1 MFRIG
6 DDHPAP
12 GDSRGAVRQR
22 GAGTRIRSHFTLRS
36 HRNPPAGRRTR
47 RKDGR
52 AAVGVT
58 TAQAAELLSCSPAK
72 ISRIENGI
80 VSARIVDLR
89 LLLDRYGDQDR
100 EHRAYLERLA
110 RESNKRGWWQD
121 YGDTIPPY
129 YADFIGL
136 ETDASYIKTWEP
148 IIVPGLLQTP
158 EYARAVMLAN
168 PAMISPDK
176 LENLISIRHE
186 RQARLEQGTDVRL
199 DAVIWEAAL
208 ITTVGSDEV
217 QRGQLARLLELMDR
231 PNISVQV
238 LPLEAGDKACMSGS
252 FVMFS
257 FGSERS
263 VSTVFVENLT
273 SSQYLEMDQELR
285 GYTLVFD
292 ALRSAALSPDASATR
307 IRRRLEQRQ

>member
-1 MFRIG
+1 MPVGGKPTVR
-6 DDHPAP
+6 
-12 GDSRGAVRQR
+12 SRRVGAE
-22 GAGTRIRSHFTLRS
+22 LR
-36 HRNPPAGRRTR
+36 RLREVA
-47 RKDGR
+47 
-52 AAVGVT
+52 GVT

-80 VSARIVDLR
+80 VSVRVVDLQ
-89 LLLDRYGDQDR
+89 LLLDRYGDQDQ

-121 YGDTIPPY
+121 YDDTIPPY

-136 ETDASYIKTWEP
+136 ETDASYIKTWEAT
-148 IIVPGLLQTP
+148 IVPGLLQTP

-176 LENLISIRHE
+176 LENFISIRHE
-186 RQARLEQGTDVRL
+186 RQARLEQDTTVRL

-217 QRGQLARLLELMDR
+217 QRGQLDRLLELMDR

-238 LPLEAGDKACMSGS
+238 LPLEAGDKASMSGS

-257 FGSERS
+257 FGRDRS

-273 SSQYLEMDQELR
+273 SSQYLERDQELR

-292 ALRSAALSPDASATR
+292 ALRSAALSPAASAAR
-307 IRRRLEQRQ
+307 IRQRLEQRQ

>member
-1 MFRIG
+1 MPVGGKPTVR
-6 DDHPAP
+6 
-12 GDSRGAVRQR
+12 SRRV
-22 GAGTRIRSHFTLRS
+22 GTELR
-36 HRNPPAGRRTR
+36 RLREV
-47 RKDGR
+47 
-52 AAVGVT
+52 AAVT

-80 VSARIVDLR
+80 VSVRVVDLR
-89 LLLDRYGDQDR
+89 LLLDRYGDQDQ

-136 ETDASYIKTWEP
+136 ETDASYIKTWEAT
-148 IIVPGLLQTP
+148 IVPGLLQTP
-158 EYARAVMLAN
+158 DYARAVMLAN

-176 LENLISIRHE
+176 LDNLISIRHE
-186 RQARLEQGTDVRL
+186 RQARLEQDTRVRL
-199 DAVIWEAAL
+199 DAVVWEAAL
-208 ITTVGSDEV
+208 LTTVGSHEV
-217 QRGQLARLLELMDR
+217 RRGQLARLLELMGR

-238 LPLEAGDKACMSGS
+238 LPLEAGDKANMSGA

-273 SSQYLEMDQELR
+273 GSQYLERDQELR
-285 GYTLVFD
+285 DYTLVFD
-292 ALRSAALSPDASATR
+292 ALRSAALSPVASAAR
-307 IRRRLEQRQ
+307 IRQRLDQRE

>member
-1 MFRIG
+1 MPVGGKPTVR
-6 DDHPAP
+6 
-12 GDSRGAVRQR
+12 SRRVGAE
-22 GAGTRIRSHFTLRS
+22 LR
-36 HRNPPAGRRTR
+36 RLRE
-47 RKDGR
+47 
-52 AAVGVT
+52 AAAVT

-80 VSARIVDLR
+80 VSARVVDLR
-89 LLLDRYGDQDR
+89 LLLDRYGDQDQ

-148 IIVPGLLQTP
+148 TIVPGLLQTP

-176 LENLISIRHE
+176 LENHISIRQE
-186 RQARLEQGTDVRL
+186 RQARLEHGTDVRL
-199 DAVIWEAAL
+199 DAVIWEAAVV
-208 ITTVGSDEV
+208 TTVGGDEV
-217 QRGQLARLLELMDR
+217 QRGQLARLLDVMNR

-238 LPLEAGDKACMSGS
+238 LPLEAGDKANMSGS

-263 VSTVFVENLT
+263 VSTVFVETLT
-273 SSQYLEMDQELR
+273 SSQYLERDQELR

-292 ALRSAALSPDASATR
+292 ALRSAALSPAASAAR
-307 IRRRLEQRQ
+307 IRQRLEQRQ

>member
-1 MFRIG
+1 MPVGGKPTVR
-6 DDHPAP
+6 
-12 GDSRGAVRQR
+12 SRRV
-22 GAGTRIRSHFTLRS
+22 GTELR
-36 HRNPPAGRRTR
+36 RLRE
-47 RKDGR
+47 
-52 AAVGVT
+52 AAGVT
-58 TAQAAELLSCSPAK
+58 TAQAAELLNCSPAK

-80 VSARIVDLR
+80 VTARVGDLR
-89 LLLDRYGDQDR
+89 LLLDRYGDQDT

-121 YGDTIPPY
+121 YDDTIPPY

-136 ETDASYIKTWEP
+136 ETDASYIKTWEAT
-148 IIVPGLLQTP
+148 IVPGLLQTP

-176 LENLISIRHE
+176 LENFISIRHE

-199 DAVIWEAAL
+199 DAVIWEAVL
-208 ITTVGSDEV
+208 ITTVGGDEV
-217 QRGQLARLLELMDR
+217 QRGQLSRLLELMDR

-238 LPLEAGDKACMSGS
+238 LPLEAGDKASMSGS
-252 FVMFS
+252 FVTFS

-273 SSQYLEMDQELR
+273 SSQYLERDQELR

-292 ALRSAALSPDASATR
+292 ALRSAALSPAASAAR
-307 IRRRLEQRQ
+307 IRQRLEQRQ

>member
-1 MFRIG
+1 MPVGGKPTVR
-6 DDHPAP
+6 
-12 GDSRGAVRQR
+12 SRR
-22 GAGTRIRSHFTLRS
+22 AGTELR
-36 HRNPPAGRRTR
+36 RLRE
-47 RKDGR
+47 
-52 AAVGVT
+52 AAGVT

-80 VSARIVDLR
+80 VSVRVVDLR
-89 LLLDRYGDQDR
+89 LLLDRYGDQDQ

-121 YGDTIPPY
+121 YDDTIPPY

-136 ETDASYIKTWEP
+136 ETDASYIKTWEAT
-148 IIVPGLLQTP
+148 IVPGLLQTP

-176 LENLISIRHE
+176 LENFISIRHE
-186 RQARLEQGTDVRL
+186 RQARLEQDTTVRL

-217 QRGQLARLLELMDR
+217 QRGQLDRLLELMDR

-238 LPLEAGDKACMSGS
+238 LPLEAGDKASMSGS

-257 FGSERS
+257 FGRERS

-273 SSQYLEMDQELR
+273 SSQYLERDQELR

-292 ALRSAALSPDASATR
+292 ALRSAALSPAASAAR
-307 IRRRLEQRQ
+307 IRQRLEQRQ

>member
-1 MFRIG
+1 MPVGGKPTVR
-6 DDHPAP
+6 
-12 GDSRGAVRQR
+12 SRRVGAELRR
-22 GAGTRIRSHFTLRS
+22 LREAAGI
-36 HRNPPAGRRTR
+36 
-47 RKDGR
+47 
-52 AAVGVT
+52 T
-58 TAQAAELLSCSPAK
+58 TAQAAELLSCSAAK

-80 VSARIVDLR
+80 VSVRVVDLR
-89 LLLDRYGDQDR
+89 LLLDRYGDQDQ

-136 ETDASYIKTWEP
+136 ETDANYIKTWEP
-148 IIVPGLLQTP
+148 TIVPGLLQTP

-168 PAMISPDK
+168 PAMISPAK
-176 LENLISIRHE
+176 LENYISIRRE

-199 DAVIWEAAL
+199 DAVIWEVAL
-208 ITTVGSDEV
+208 VTTVGSDEV
-217 QRGQLARLLELMDR
+217 QRGQLGRLLELMDR

-238 LPLEAGDKACMSGS
+238 LPLEAGDKANMSGS

-263 VSTVFVENLT
+263 VSTVFVETLT
-273 SSQYLEMDQELR
+273 SSQYLERDEELR

-292 ALRSAALSPDASATR
+292 ALRSAALSPAASAAR
-307 IRRRLEQRQ
+307 IRQRLEQRQ

>member
-1 MFRIG
+1 MPVGGKPTVR
-6 DDHPAP
+6 
-12 GDSRGAVRQR
+12 SRRV
-22 GAGTRIRSHFTLRS
+22 GTELR
-36 HRNPPAGRRTR
+36 RLRE
-47 RKDGR
+47 
-52 AAVGVT
+52 AAGVT

-80 VSARIVDLR
+80 VSVRVVDLR
-89 LLLDRYGDQDR
+89 LLLDRYGDQDQ

-121 YGDTIPPY
+121 YDDTIPPY

-148 IIVPGLLQTP
+148 TIVPGLLQTP

-176 LENLISIRHE
+176 LENFISIRHE

-217 QRGQLARLLELMDR
+217 QRGQLGRLLELMDR

-238 LPLEAGDKACMSGS
+238 LPLEAGDKASMSGS

-273 SSQYLEMDQELR
+273 SSQYLERDQELR

-292 ALRSAALSPDASATR
+292 ALRSAALSPAASAAR
-307 IRRRLEQRQ
+307 IRQRLEQRQ

>member
-1 MFRIG
+1 MPVGGKPTVR
-6 DDHPAP
+6 
-12 GDSRGAVRQR
+12 SRRVGTELRRLREA
-22 GAGTRIRSHFTLRS
+22 AGI
-36 HRNPPAGRRTR
+36 
-47 RKDGR
+47 
-52 AAVGVT
+52 T
-58 TAQAAELLSCSPAK
+58 TAQAAELLHCSPAK

-80 VSARIVDLR
+80 VSVRVVDLR
-89 LLLDRYGDQDR
+89 LLLDRYGDEDQ

-110 RESNKRGWWQD
+110 RDSNKRGWWQD

-148 IIVPGLLQTP
+148 TTVPGLLHTP

-176 LENLISIRHE
+176 LENLIGIRHE
-186 RQARLEQGTDVRL
+186 RQVRLEQGTDVRL

-208 ITTVGSDEV
+208 VTTVGGDEV
-217 QRGQLARLLELMDR
+217 QRGQLSRLLELMDR

-238 LPLEAGDKACMSGS
+238 LPLEAGDKASMSGS

-273 SSQYLEMDQELR
+273 SSQYLEGDQELR

-292 ALRSAALSPDASATR
+292 ALRSAALSPAASAAR
-307 IRRRLEQRQ
+307 IRQRLELRQ

>member
-1 MFRIG
+1 M
-6 DDHPAP
+6 
-12 GDSRGAVRQR
+12 
-22 GAGTRIRSHFTLRS
+22 
-36 HRNPPAGRRTR
+36 PAGGKPTVRSRRVGSELR
-47 RKDGR
+47 RLR
-52 AAVGVT
+52 EAASVT
-58 TAQAAELLSCSPAK
+58 TAQAAEVLSCSPAK

-80 VSARIVDLR
+80 VSARVVDLR
-89 LLLDRYGDQDR
+89 LLLDRYGDQDQ
-100 EHRAYLERLA
+100 EHRVYLERLA

-121 YGDTIPPY
+121 YGDTIPPH

-148 IIVPGLLQTP
+148 TTVPGLLQTP
-158 EYARAVMLAN
+158 EYARAIMLAN
-168 PAMISPDK
+168 PAMVSPDK
-176 LENLISIRHE
+176 LENFISIRQQ
-186 RQARLEQGTDVRL
+186 RQARLEQGTDARL
-199 DAVIWEAAL
+199 DAVIWEVAL

-217 QRGQLARLLELMDR
+217 QRGQLARLLELITR
-231 PNISVQV
+231 PNISAQV
-238 LPLEAGDKACMSGS
+238 LPLEAGDQASMCGS

-292 ALRSAALSPDASATR
+292 ALRSAALSPAASATR
-307 IRRRLEQRQ
+307 IRQRLEQRQ

>member
-1 MFRIG
+1 MPVGGKPTVR
-6 DDHPAP
+6 
-12 GDSRGAVRQR
+12 SRRVGAE
-22 GAGTRIRSHFTLRS
+22 LR
-36 HRNPPAGRRTR
+36 RLRE
-47 RKDGR
+47 
-52 AAVGVT
+52 AAGVT
-58 TAQAAELLSCSPAK
+58 TAQAAELLNCSPAK

-80 VSARIVDLR
+80 VSARVGTCGSCSTATATRI
-89 LLLDRYGDQDR
+89 Q

-148 IIVPGLLQTP
+148 TIVPGLLQTP

-176 LENLISIRHE
+176 LENLISIRQE
-186 RQARLEQGTDVRL
+186 RQARLEHGTDVRL
-199 DAVIWEAAL
+199 DAVIWEAAMV
-208 ITTVGSDEV
+208 TTIGGDEV
-217 QRGQLARLLELMDR
+217 QRGQLARLLELMNR

-238 LPLEAGDKACMSGS
+238 LPLEAGDKANMSGS

-263 VSTVFVENLT
+263 VSTVFVETLT
-273 SSQYLEMDQELR
+273 SSQYLERDQELR

-292 ALRSAALSPDASATR
+292 ALRSAALSPAASAAR
-307 IRRRLEQRQ
+307 IRQRLEQRQ

>member
-1 MFRIG
+1 MPVGGKPTVR
-6 DDHPAP
+6 
-12 GDSRGAVRQR
+12 SRRVGAE
-22 GAGTRIRSHFTLRS
+22 LR
-36 HRNPPAGRRTR
+36 RLRE
-47 RKDGR
+47 
-52 AAVGVT
+52 AAGVT

-80 VSARIVDLR
+80 VSVRVVDLR
-89 LLLDRYGDQDR
+89 LLLDRYADQDL

-110 RESNKRGWWQD
+110 RDSNKRGWWQD

-148 IIVPGLLQTP
+148 TIVPGLLQTP

-176 LENLISIRHE
+176 LDNLIRI
-186 RQARLEQGTDVRL
+186 RQARQGRLEQGTDVRL
-199 DAVIWEAAL
+199 DAVIWEAAVV
-208 ITTVGSDEV
+208 TTIGGDEV
-217 QRGQLARLLELMDR
+217 QRGQLARLLELMNR

-238 LPLEAGDKACMSGS
+238 LPLEAGDKANMSGS

-263 VSTVFVENLT
+263 VSTVFVETLT
-273 SSQYLEMDQELR
+273 SSQYLEGDQELR

-292 ALRSAALSPDASATR
+292 ALRSAALSPAASATR
-307 IRRRLEQRQ
+307 ISQRLEQRR

>member
-1 MFRIG
+1 M
-6 DDHPAP
+6 
-12 GDSRGAVRQR
+12 
-22 GAGTRIRSHFTLRS
+22 
-36 HRNPPAGRRTR
+36 PAGGKPTVRSRRVGAELR
-47 RKDGR
+47 RLRD
-52 AAVGVT
+52 AAGAT

-80 VSARIVDLR
+80 VSARMVDLR
-89 LLLDRYGDQDR
+89 LLLDRYGDQDQ

-136 ETDASYIKTWEP
+136 ESDASYIKTWEP
-148 IIVPGLLQTP
+148 TIVPGLLQTP
-158 EYARAVMLAN
+158 GYARAVMLAN
-168 PAMISPDK
+168 PAMVSPGK
-176 LENLISIRHE
+176 LENLISIRRE
-186 RQARLEQGTDVRL
+186 RQARLEQSTDARL

-208 ITTVGSDEV
+208 ITTVGSGEI
-217 QRGQLARLLELMDR
+217 QRGQLSRLLELMDR
-231 PNISVQV
+231 PNISVQL
-238 LPLEAGDKACMSGS
+238 LPLEAGGQASMSGS

-263 VSTVFVENLT
+263 VSTVFVDNLT
-273 SSQYLEMDQELR
+273 SSQYLELDQELR

-292 ALRSAALSPDASATR
+292 ALRSAALSPTASATR
-307 IRRRLEQRQ
+307 IRQRLERRQ

>member
-1 MFRIG
+1 MPVGGKPTVR
-6 DDHPAP
+6 
-12 GDSRGAVRQR
+12 SRRV
-22 GAGTRIRSHFTLRS
+22 GTELR
-36 HRNPPAGRRTR
+36 RLRE
-47 RKDGR
+47 
-52 AAVGVT
+52 AAGVT
-58 TAQAAELLSCSPAK
+58 TAQAAELLHCSPAK

-80 VSARIVDLR
+80 VSVRVVDLR
-89 LLLDRYGDQDR
+89 LLLDRYDDQDQ

-121 YGDTIPPY
+121 YNDTIPPY

-148 IIVPGLLQTP
+148 TIVPGLLQTP

-176 LENLISIRHE
+176 LENLIRIRHE

-199 DAVIWEAAL
+199 DAVIWEATL

-217 QRGQLARLLELMDR
+217 QRGQLSRLLEMMDR

-238 LPLEAGDKACMSGS
+238 LPLEAGDKASMSGS

-273 SSQYLEMDQELR
+273 SSQYLEGDQELR

-292 ALRSAALSPDASATR
+292 ALRSAALSPAASSAR
-307 IRRRLEQRQ
+307 IRQRLA

>member
-1 MFRIG
+1 MPVGGKPTVR
-6 DDHPAP
+6 
-12 GDSRGAVRQR
+12 SRRVG
-22 GAGTRIRSHFTLRS
+22 SELR
-36 HRNPPAGRRTR
+36 RLRETA
-47 RKDGR
+47 
-52 AAVGVT
+52 GVT
-58 TAQAAELLSCSPAK
+58 TAQAAELLNCSPAK

-80 VSARIVDLR
+80 VTVRVGDLR
-89 LLLDRYGDQDR
+89 LLLDCYADQDQ

-110 RESNKRGWWQD
+110 RQSNKRGWWQD

-148 IIVPGLLQTP
+148 TIVPGLLQTP

-176 LENLISIRHE
+176 LDNLISIRQA
-186 RQARLEQGTDVRL
+186 RQARLEQSTDVRL
-199 DAVIWEAAL
+199 DAVIWEAAV
-208 ITTVGSDEV
+208 ITTIGGDEV
-217 QRGQLARLLELMDR
+217 QRGQLARLLELMNR

-238 LPLEAGDKACMSGS
+238 LPLEAGDKANMSGS
-252 FVMFS
+252 FVTFS

-263 VSTVFVENLT
+263 VSTVFVETLT
-273 SSQYLEMDQELR
+273 SSQYLEGDQELR

-292 ALRSAALSPDASATR
+292 ALRSAALSPAASATR
-307 IRRRLEQRQ
+307 ISQRLEQRR

>member
-1 MFRIG
+1 MPVGGKPTVR
-6 DDHPAP
+6 
-12 GDSRGAVRQR
+12 SRRVGAE
-22 GAGTRIRSHFTLRS
+22 LR
-36 HRNPPAGRRTR
+36 RLR
-47 RKDGR
+47 D
-52 AAVGVT
+52 AAGVT
-58 TAQAAELLSCSPAK
+58 TAQAADLLNCSPAK

-80 VSARIVDLR
+80 VSARVGDLR
-89 LLLDRYGDQDR
+89 LLLDRYSDQDQ

-148 IIVPGLLQTP
+148 TIVPGLLQTP

-168 PAMISPDK
+168 PAMISPAK
-176 LENLISIRHE
+176 LENHISIRRE

-199 DAVIWEAAL
+199 DAVIWEVAL
-208 ITTVGSDEV
+208 VTTVGSDEV
-217 QRGQLARLLELMDR
+217 QRGQLGRLLELMDR

-238 LPLEAGDKACMSGS
+238 LPLEAGDKANMSGS

-263 VSTVFVENLT
+263 VSTVFVETLT
-273 SSQYLEMDQELR
+273 SSQYLERDEELR

-292 ALRSAALSPDASATR
+292 ALRSAALSPAASAAR
-307 IRRRLEQRQ
+307 IRQRLEQRQ

>member
-1 MFRIG
+1 MPVGGKPTVR
-6 DDHPAP
+6 
-12 GDSRGAVRQR
+12 SRRV
-22 GAGTRIRSHFTLRS
+22 GTELR
-36 HRNPPAGRRTR
+36 RLRE
-47 RKDGR
+47 
-52 AAVGVT
+52 AAGVT

-80 VSARIVDLR
+80 VSVRVVDLR
-89 LLLDRYGDQDR
+89 LLLDRYGDQDQ

-121 YGDTIPPY
+121 YDDTIPPY

-148 IIVPGLLQTP
+148 TIVPGLLQTP

-176 LENLISIRHE
+176 LENFISIRHE

-217 QRGQLARLLELMDR
+217 QRGQLSRLLELMDR

-238 LPLEAGDKACMSGS
+238 LPLEAGDKASMSGS

-257 FGSERS
+257 FGRERS

-273 SSQYLEMDQELR
+273 SSQYLERDQELR

-292 ALRSAALSPDASATR
+292 ALRSAALSPAASAAR
-307 IRRRLEQRQ
+307 IRQRLEQRQ

>member
-1 MFRIG
+1 MPVGGKPTVR
-6 DDHPAP
+6 
-12 GDSRGAVRQR
+12 SRRVGAE
-22 GAGTRIRSHFTLRS
+22 LR
-36 HRNPPAGRRTR
+36 RLRE
-47 RKDGR
+47 
-52 AAVGVT
+52 AASIT

-80 VSARIVDLR
+80 VSVRVVDLR
-89 LLLDRYGDQDR
+89 LLLDDYGDQDQ

-136 ETDASYIKTWEP
+136 ETDASYIKTWEAT
-148 IIVPGLLQTP
+148 IVPGLLQTP

-186 RQARLEQGTDVRL
+186 RQARLEQSTDVRL

-208 ITTVGSDEV
+208 LTTVGSDEI
-217 QRGQLARLLELMDR
+217 QHGQLARLLELMNR

-238 LPLEAGDKACMSGS
+238 LPLEAGDKANMSGS

-263 VSTVFVENLT
+263 VSTVFVETLT
-273 SSQYLEMDQELR
+273 SSQYLERDQELR

-292 ALRSAALSPDASATR
+292 ALRSAALSPAASAMR
-307 IRRRLEQRQ
+307 IRQHVEQRQ

>member
-1 MFRIG
+1 MPVGGKPTVR
-6 DDHPAP
+6 
-12 GDSRGAVRQR
+12 SRRV
-22 GAGTRIRSHFTLRS
+22 GTELR
-36 HRNPPAGRRTR
+36 RLRE
-47 RKDGR
+47 
-52 AAVGVT
+52 AVGVT
-58 TAQAAELLSCSPAK
+58 TAQAAEMLSCSPAK

-80 VSARIVDLR
+80 VSVRVVDLR
-89 LLLDRYGDQDR
+89 LLLDRYGDQEY

-110 RESNKRGWWQD
+110 RDSNKRGWWQD

-136 ETDASYIKTWEP
+136 ETDASYIKTWEAT
-148 IIVPGLLQTP
+148 IVPGLLQTP

-176 LENLISIRHE
+176 LENFISIRHE

-208 ITTVGSDEV
+208 LTTVGSDEI
-217 QRGQLARLLELMDR
+217 QHGQLARLLELMNR

-238 LPLEAGDKACMSGS
+238 LPLEAGDKANMSGS

-263 VSTVFVENLT
+263 VSTVFVETLT
-273 SSQYLEMDQELR
+273 SSQYLERDQELS

-292 ALRSAALSPDASATR
+292 ALRSAALSPTASAMR
-307 IRRRLEQRQ
+307 IGQQLEQRQ

>member
-1 MFRIG
+1 M
-6 DDHPAP
+6 
-12 GDSRGAVRQR
+12 
-22 GAGTRIRSHFTLRS
+22 
-36 HRNPPAGRRTR
+36 PAGGKPTVRSRRVGSELR
-47 RKDGR
+47 RLR
-52 AAVGVT
+52 EAAGIT
-58 TAQAAELLSCSPAK
+58 TAQAAEVLSCSPAK

-80 VSARIVDLR
+80 VSARVVDLR
-89 LLLDRYGDQDR
+89 LLLDRYGDQDQ

-148 IIVPGLLQTP
+148 TIVPGLLQTP

-176 LENLISIRHE
+176 LENFISIRHE
-186 RQARLEQGTDVRL
+186 RQARLEQGTDARL

-208 ITTVGSDEV
+208 LTTVGSDEI
-217 QRGQLARLLELMDR
+217 QRGQLARLLELVTR

-238 LPLEAGDKACMSGS
+238 LPLEAGAHACMSGS
-252 FVMFS
+252 FVTFS

-273 SSQYLEMDQELR
+273 SSQYLEEDQELR

-292 ALRSAALSPDASATR
+292 ALRSAALSPTASATR
-307 IRRRLEQRQ
+307 IRQRLEQRQ

>member
-1 MFRIG
+1 MPVGGKPTVR
-6 DDHPAP
+6 
-12 GDSRGAVRQR
+12 SRRV
-22 GAGTRIRSHFTLRS
+22 GTELR
-36 HRNPPAGRRTR
+36 RLRE
-47 RKDGR
+47 
-52 AAVGVT
+52 AAGVT

-80 VSARIVDLR
+80 VSVRVVDLR
-89 LLLDRYGDQDR
+89 LLLDRYGDQDQ

-121 YGDTIPPY
+121 YDDTIPPY

-148 IIVPGLLQTP
+148 TTVPGLLQTP

-176 LENLISIRHE
+176 LENFISIRHE

-217 QRGQLARLLELMDR
+217 QRGQLSRLLELMDR

-238 LPLEAGDKACMSGS
+238 LPLEAGDKASMSGS

-273 SSQYLEMDQELR
+273 SSQYLERDQELR

-292 ALRSAALSPDASATR
+292 ALRSAALSPAASAAR
-307 IRRRLEQRQ
+307 IRQRLEQRQ

>member
-1 MFRIG
+1 M
-6 DDHPAP
+6 
-12 GDSRGAVRQR
+12 
-22 GAGTRIRSHFTLRS
+22 
-36 HRNPPAGRRTR
+36 PAGGKPTVRSRRVGSELR
-47 RKDGR
+47 RLR
-52 AAVGVT
+52 EAAGVT
-58 TAQAAELLSCSPAK
+58 TAEAAELLSCSVAK

-80 VSARIVDLR
+80 VSARVVDLR
-89 LLLDRYGDQDR
+89 ILLDRYGDDDA

-110 RESNKRGWWQD
+110 KDSNKRGWWQD

-148 IIVPGLLQTP
+148 TAVPGLLQTP
-158 EYARAVMLAN
+158 EYARAIMLAN
-168 PAMISPDK
+168 PAMISPGK
-176 LENLISIRHE
+176 LENFIGIRQE
-186 RQARLEQGTDVRL
+186 RQARLEQGTDARF

-208 ITTVGSDEV
+208 ITTVGSDEI

-231 PNISVQV
+231 PNVSVQV
-238 LPLEAGDKACMSGS
+238 LPLDAGAQASMSGS
-252 FVMFS
+252 FVTFS

-273 SSQYLEMDQELR
+273 SSQYLEEDQELR

-292 ALRSAALSPDASATR
+292 ALRSAALSPAASATR
-307 IRRRLEQRQ
+307 IRQRLEQRQ

>member
-1 MFRIG
+1 M
-6 DDHPAP
+6 
-12 GDSRGAVRQR
+12 
-22 GAGTRIRSHFTLRS
+22 
-36 HRNPPAGRRTR
+36 PAGGKPTVRSRRVGSELR
-47 RKDGR
+47 RLR
-52 AAVGVT
+52 EAAGVT
-58 TAQAAELLSCSPAK
+58 TAQAAELLSCSAAK
-72 ISRIENGI
+72 ISRMENGI
-80 VSARIVDLR
+80 VSVRVEDLR
-89 LLLDRYGDQDR
+89 LLLDHYGDEDQ

-136 ETDASYIKTWEP
+136 EADASYIKTWEP
-148 IIVPGLLQTP
+148 TTVPGLLQTP

-168 PAMISPDK
+168 PAMVSPDK
-176 LENLISIRHE
+176 LENFIGIRRE
-186 RQARLEQGTDVRL
+186 RQARLEQGTDARF
-199 DAVIWEAAL
+199 DAVIWEVAL
-208 ITTVGSDEV
+208 ITTVGSDEI
-217 QRGQLARLLELMDR
+217 QRGQLSRLLELMER

-238 LPLEAGDKACMSGS
+238 LPLEAGAQASMSGS

-292 ALRSAALSPDASATR
+292 ALQSAALSPAASATR
-307 IRRRLEQRQ
+307 IRQRLEQRK

>member
-1 MFRIG
+1 M
-6 DDHPAP
+6 
-12 GDSRGAVRQR
+12 
-22 GAGTRIRSHFTLRS
+22 
-36 HRNPPAGRRTR
+36 PAGGKPTVRSRRVGSELR
-47 RKDGR
+47 RLR
-52 AAVGVT
+52 ESAGVT
-58 TAQAAELLSCSPAK
+58 TVQAAELLSCSPAK

-80 VSARIVDLR
+80 VSVRVVDLR
-89 LLLDRYGDQDR
+89 LLLDRYGDEDQ

-136 ETDASYIKTWEP
+136 EADASYMKTWEP
-148 IIVPGLLQTP
+148 CLVPGLLQTP

-176 LENLISIRHE
+176 LDNFISIKQE
-186 RQARLEQGTDVRL
+186 RQARLEHSTDARL
-199 DAVIWEAAL
+199 DAVIWEPAL
-208 ITTVGSDEV
+208 MTTVGDDEIR
-217 QRGQLARLLELMDR
+217 RGQLARLLELMNR

-238 LPLEAGDKACMSGS
+238 LPLEAGGQATMSGS

-257 FGSERS
+257 FGSERA
-263 VSTVFVENLT
+263 VSTIFVENLT
-273 SSQYLEMDQELR
+273 SSQYLEMDEELR

-292 ALRSAALSPDASATR
+292 ALRSAALSSAASAAR
-307 IRRRLEQRQ
+307 IRQLLEQGQ

>member
-1 MFRIG
+1 MTVGGKPTVR
-6 DDHPAP
+6 
-12 GDSRGAVRQR
+12 SRRV
-22 GAGTRIRSHFTLRS
+22 GTELR
-36 HRNPPAGRRTR
+36 RLRE
-47 RKDGR
+47 
-52 AAVGVT
+52 AAGVT

-80 VSARIVDLR
+80 VSVRVVDLR
-89 LLLDRYGDQDR
+89 LLLDRYGNQDQ

-121 YGDTIPPY
+121 YDDTIPPY

-136 ETDASYIKTWEP
+136 ETDASYIKTWEAT
-148 IIVPGLLQTP
+148 IVPGLLQTP

-176 LENLISIRHE
+176 LENFISIRHE
-186 RQARLEQGTDVRL
+186 RQARLEQDTDVRL

-217 QRGQLARLLELMDR
+217 QRGQLSRLLELMDR

-238 LPLEAGDKACMSGS
+238 LPLEAGDKASMSGS

-257 FGSERS
+257 FGRERS

-273 SSQYLEMDQELR
+273 SSQYLERDQELR

-292 ALRSAALSPDASATR
+292 ALRSAALSPAASAAR
-307 IRRRLEQRQ
+307 IRQRLEQRQ

>member
-1 MFRIG
+1 MPVGGKPTVR
-6 DDHPAP
+6 
-12 GDSRGAVRQR
+12 SRRVG
-22 GAGTRIRSHFTLRS
+22 SELR
-36 HRNPPAGRRTR
+36 RLRE
-47 RKDGR
+47 
-52 AAVGVT
+52 AAGVT
-58 TAQAAELLSCSPAK
+58 TAQAAELLNCSPAK

-80 VSARIVDLR
+80 VSARVGDLR
-89 LLLDRYGDQDR
+89 LLLDRYGDQDQ
-100 EHRAYLERLA
+100 EHRAYMERLA
-110 RESNKRGWWQD
+110 RASNKRGWWQD

-148 IIVPGLLQTP
+148 TTVPGLLHTP

-176 LENLISIRHE
+176 LENLIGIRHQ
-186 RQARLEQGTDVRL
+186 RQVRLEQGTDVRL

-208 ITTVGSDEV
+208 VTTVGGDEV
-217 QRGQLARLLELMDR
+217 QRGQLSRLLELMHR

-238 LPLEAGDKACMSGS
+238 LPLEAGDKASMSGS

-273 SSQYLEMDQELR
+273 SSQYLERDQELR

-292 ALRSAALSPDASATR
+292 ALRSAALSQAASAAR
-307 IRRRLEQRQ
+307 IRQRLELRQ